1 MSRLLLDTHAWV
13 WHSAGSSDL
22 GTKARAQIDQA
33 IRRKEV
39 CISVASCWEVGR
51 LVASNKLTFAT
62 SVRSWMHKSIR
73 QMSLGIV
80 ELRRRQVMDAID
92 RIGELETRDPFDS
105 FIISAAAHRG
115 ATLVTADGCILDYV
129 AATGALTALNASH

>member
-22 GTKARAQIDQA
+22 GPKARAQIDQA
-33 IRRKEV
+33 VRNKTV

-51 LVASNKLTFAT
+51 LVASNKLTFAM

-73 QMSLGIV
+73 QMRLGIV

-92 RIGELETRDPFDS
+92 RIGELQTRDPFDS
-105 FIISAAAHRG
+105 FIISAAAHRS
-115 ATLVTADGCILDYV
+115 ATLVTADEFILDYA
-129 AATGALTALNASH
+129 AATSAVKVLDASS